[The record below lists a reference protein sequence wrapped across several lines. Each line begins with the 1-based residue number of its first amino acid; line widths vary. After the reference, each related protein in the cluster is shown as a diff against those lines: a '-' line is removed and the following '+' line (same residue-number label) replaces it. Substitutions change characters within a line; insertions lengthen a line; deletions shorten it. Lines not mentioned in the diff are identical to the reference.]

1 VIGSPITRI
10 REAASPLLFS
20 PPSSSW
26 SPAASWARRKTSG
39 ATARPPREKR
49 ASRLVSQYVGEPVE
63 CKDNGA
69 VNVELHPEY
78 EQGFSCYNEAGEF
91 RNAMVSPDG
100 QLLSVT
106 RAARL
111 KPAEDS

>member
-1 VIGSPITRI
+1 MGKTENVGGDGSSA
-10 REAASPLLFS
+10 REQ
-20 PPSSSW
+20 
-26 SPAASWARRKTSG
+26 
-39 ATARPPREKR
+39 R

-69 VNVELHPEY
+69 VNVEAHPDY
-78 EQGFSCYNEAGEF
+78 EQGFNCYNEAGEF
-91 RNAMVSPDG
+91 RNAMISPDG

-106 RAARL
+106 RAVRL